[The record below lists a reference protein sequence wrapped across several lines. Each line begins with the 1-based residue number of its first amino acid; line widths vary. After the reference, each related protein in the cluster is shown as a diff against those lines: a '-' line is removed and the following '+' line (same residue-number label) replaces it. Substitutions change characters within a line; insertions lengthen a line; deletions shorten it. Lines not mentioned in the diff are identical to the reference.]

1 MFVFLPRRWHMSAQ
15 HIALVDLVGHGGP
28 AALLMQSDQHML
40 VIRSSGQDDL
50 VLEIL
55 PTSARGTTHWPKD
68 APVCQ
73 ALLQKIDRNRDLLL
87 ERFPIRKWEIRH

>member
-1 MFVFLPRRWHMSAQ
+1 MSVQ
-15 HIALVDLVGHGGP
+15 DVGLVDLAGHGGP

-55 PTSARGTTHWPKD
+55 PRSARGNTHWPKD

-73 ALLQKIDRNRDLLL
+73 ALLQKIDRNRNVLLS
-87 ERFPIRKWEIRH
+87 RFPIRKWEIRRYEHEMVV